1 MKREENQTVEY
12 KESWHEKYLAW
23 ICGYANAHGGTIYF
37 GIEDKTKKPVGVK
50 NANKLMEDIPNSIR
64 NTMGIVADVALL
76 RKNGK
81 DVIRVKV
88 KKSMFPVCYHGEY
101 HYRTGAVKMVLAGP
115 SLTQFLLEKS
125 GIDWD
130 ASPTFSGFKKIFA
143 DYTEGFVNPG
153 GHKPILESHPA
164 YFRIT
169 LPNMIYGFTDEQ
181 LIAAAKNPKTPV
193 VTPVATP
200 VVTPVA
206 TPDATP
212 VAPPV
217 VPPVVKPSETL
228 INEIQW
234 KILRVLHEELLPASK
249 LAAKIG
255 ICKVNNVRRRYLRLL
270 LDMGLVEYTIPNKP
284 NSKRQQYR
292 LTVKGHELIERR
304 GSNHVRHTTQTTTPE
319 TTQTTTPETTPE
331 NVTTTPETTLENAVT
346 ILGTS
351 EERILLAIKKSP
363 TITVS
368 VLAKTTGLSID
379 GVKWNLRK
387 LKALGKIRRVGYTK
401 GGHWEVLK

>member
-1 MKREENQTVEY
+1 
-12 KESWHEKYLAW
+12 
-23 ICGYANAHGGTIYF
+23 
-37 GIEDKTKKPVGVK
+37 
-50 NANKLMEDIPNSIR
+50 
-64 NTMGIVADVALL
+64 
-76 RKNGK
+76 
-81 DVIRVKV
+81 
-88 KKSMFPVCYHGEY
+88 
-101 HYRTGAVKMVLAGP
+101 
-115 SLTQFLLEKS
+115 
-125 GIDWD
+125 
-130 ASPTFSGFKKIFA
+130 
-143 DYTEGFVNPG
+143 
-153 GHKPILESHPA
+153 
-164 YFRIT
+164 
-169 LPNMIYGFTDEQ
+169 
-181 LIAAAKNPKTPV
+181 
-193 VTPVATP
+193 
-200 VVTPVA
+200 
-206 TPDATP
+206 
-212 VAPPV
+212 
-217 VPPVVKPSETL
+217 
-228 INEIQW
+228 
-234 KILRVLHEELLPASK
+234 
-249 LAAKIG
+249 
-255 ICKVNNVRRRYLRLL
+255 
-270 LDMGLVEYTIPNKP
+270 MGLVEYTIPNKP